1 MYRNIKTNVF
11 DGYRKNKDDFRAFL
25 FRIYP
30 EFIYKEVEKIPL
42 EEIPVFTFHSAEPE
56 TFEDQIRYLAENR
69 YRTVTADKFV
79 EILTGRVINEE
90 NTIVLT
96 FDDGVGSLWSV
107 VCPVL
112 KKYGLSA
119 ISFILPSRIEE
130 RSERHPTL
138 QDVWAGKAAIAE
150 IRARERSAPFLNWEE
165 IRQIHHSGVIDF
177 QSHTSFHHSVFVS
190 DKIVDFLN
198 PSMNINFLQSSLS
211 PVFRKNG
218 RDVMLDTLEHG
229 RPIYEWAPAMRS
241 NKRYL
246 EDEELGNQCV
256 DFVLRN
262 GGDSFF
268 TRSGWR
274 QLLKGHMRDF
284 TKKEGNNGRF
294 QSASERFKEIR
305 EDLLQSK
312 KLIESKLDKE
322 VKHLCYPW
330 YEGGDL
336 SVKASKEIGFICN
349 YWGILKNRSI
359 NRVGDD
365 PYYVVRINNDYIH
378 TLPGKG
384 RESALKVFKK
394 KIENYRNNKFHGCG

>member
-1 MYRNIKTNVF
+1 MYRNIKANVY
-11 DGYRKNKDDFRAFL
+11 DSYRKNKDDFRAFL

-42 EEIPVFTFHSAEPE
+42 EEIPVFTFHSVEPE
-56 TFEDQIRYLAENR
+56 TFEEQIRYLAENR
-69 YRTVTADKFV
+69 YRTVTGDKFF
-79 EILTGRVINEE
+79 EIITGRVKNEE

-107 VCPVL
+107 VYPVL

-119 ISFILPSRIEE
+119 ISFILPSRIVE
-130 RSERHPTL
+130 RSEHHSTL
-138 QDVWAGKAAIAE
+138 QDVWDGKAAIE
-150 IRARERSAPFLNWEE
+150 KIRDRERTAPFLNWGE
-165 IRQIHHSGVIDF
+165 IRQIHKSGVIDF
-177 QSHTSFHHSVFVS
+177 QSHTSYHHSVFVS

-198 PSMNINFLQSSLS
+198 PFMNINFLQSSLS
-211 PVFRKNG
+211 PMVRKNG
-218 RDVMLDTLEHG
+218 RDVVLDTLEYG

-241 NKRYL
+241 DKRYI
-246 EDEELGNQCV
+246 EDEELGNECV
-256 DFVLRN
+256 EFVLQN

-268 TRSGWR
+268 AQSGWR
-274 QLLKGHMRDF
+274 QLLKGYIRDF
-284 TKKEGNNGRF
+284 KRKKGNDGRF
-294 QSASERFKEIR
+294 QSAPERFKEIR

-312 KLIESKLDKE
+312 KSIESKLNKD

-349 YWGILKNRSI
+349 YWGILKDRSI

-365 PYYVVRINNDYIH
+365 PFYVVRINNDYIH

-384 RESALKVFKK
+384 RESALKVFTKK
-394 KIENYRNNKFHGCG
+394 FENYRNNKFQGCG